1 MTVNQKDPMLVLIF
15 TALGG
20 TGVFFPYIVN
30 SIYKCVKLIFWV
42 SVYYTCEIGM

>member
-20 TGVFFPYIVN
+20 IGVFFPYTVK
-30 SIYKCVKLIFWV
+30 SIYKCVKLLFWV
-42 SVYYTCEIGM
+42 SVYYTCELGM